1 MFSKLI
7 QKRNLYGKRGVRG
20 FDFDT
25 SVVKRILVLQ
35 ILQPYTATHD
45 AGAKLQIIDDR
56 NTLRTDRNLY
66 GQWHFGCRYVVFQ
79 RILN

>member
-1 MFSKLI
+1 MFSMLI
-7 QKRNLYGKRGVRG
+7 QIRYLYGKRGVRR
-20 FDFDT
+20 FYFDT

-35 ILQPYTATHD
+35 ILQSYTATHD

-66 GQWHFGCRYVVFQ
+66 GQWHFGRRYVVFQ
-79 RILN
+79 RILH